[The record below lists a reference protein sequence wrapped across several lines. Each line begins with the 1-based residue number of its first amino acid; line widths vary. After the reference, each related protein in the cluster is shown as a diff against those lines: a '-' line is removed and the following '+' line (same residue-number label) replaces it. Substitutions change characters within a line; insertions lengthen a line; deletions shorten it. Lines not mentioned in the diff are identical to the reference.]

1 MNAENKHRILG
12 LIVAGVSVIL
22 SGIFVYILMDTK
34 LLTWQLLAIIGAV
47 LAGAA
52 VGIWALARDSR
63 RRIRS
68 IIAMVLAVVL
78 LGVETMGSY
87 YVLVAKKTLED
98 ITEPVVDVTEVGIYV
113 RNEDAAKIL
122 ADTGDYVF
130 GILAVQERK
139 ATDTALDHLKETFG
153 KAPTV
158 QEFADIEEL
167 MDAFLT
173 EKTVSAIVVP
183 KAFLDILEEIEGH
196 QNDLA
201 QIREIHE
208 VLDETEQ
215 QPDEP
220 VKNKD
225 VFSIYISGID
235 CRGRISKRSR
245 SDVNIIA
252 TVNVKTGQI
261 LLVSTPRDYFVPLT
275 ISNGVE
281 DKLTNAGI
289 YGVEVSKGTLGMLYD
304 IDIDYY
310 FRVNFDGFEGIID
323 ALGGITVYS
332 KYAFTT
338 DSCSYQK
345 GENHLDGRTA
355 LEFAR
360 ERYAFAAG
368 DRQRGKNQMEVIRAV
383 IDKMVSP
390 AFLANYKETMDSISG
405 TFQTSMPYEK
415 IAELVQH
422 QLSTG
427 TKWNI
432 TTYSADGKGKYRKPY
447 SQKSNSYVMIPTQ
460 KTVDRAKEL
469 MAQVANGEVPQV

>member
-1 MNAENKHRILG
+1 MNAERKHRILG
-12 LIVAGVSVIL
+12 LIVAACSVIL
-22 SGIFVYILMDTK
+22 SGIFVYILIDTK
-34 LLTWQLLAIIGAV
+34 MLTWQLLAIIGAV

-63 RRIRS
+63 KRIRS
-68 IIAMVLAVVL
+68 IIAIALAVVL
-78 LGVETMGSY
+78 LGVETAGSY
-87 YVLVAKKTLED
+87 YVLLAKKTLED
-98 ITEPVVDVTEVGIYV
+98 ITEPVVDVTEIGIYV
-113 RNEDAAKIL
+113 RTDDAAKIL

-130 GILAVQERK
+130 GILEVQDRK
-139 ATDTALDHLKETFG
+139 ATDTALKDLATTFG
-153 KAPTV
+153 KEPTV
-158 QEFADIEEL
+158 QEFADIEAL
-167 MDAFLT
+167 MDALLT
-173 EKTVSAIVVP
+173 EKTVDAIVVS

-196 QNDLA
+196 QSDLEK
-201 QIREIHE
+201 IREIHE
-208 VLDETEQ
+208 VLDENEQ
-215 QPDEP
+215 QPDTP
-220 VKNKD
+220 GTNKD

-304 IDIDYY
+304 IEIDYY

-323 ALGGITVYS
+323 ALGGITVNS
-332 KYAFTT
+332 QYAFKTY
-338 DSCSYQK
+338 SYSFSK
-345 GENHLDGRTA
+345 GENELNGKAA

-360 ERYAFAAG
+360 ERYSFAGG

-405 TFQTSMPYEK
+405 TFQTSMPYEM
-415 IAELVQH
+415 IAELVQN
-422 QLSTG
+422 QLSNG
-427 TKWNI
+427 TKWNV

-469 MAQVANGEVPQV
+469 MAQVINGEIPQV